1 MANLKAV
8 SVERYGNR
16 RWRRFTD
23 YRFAGGDTGVPIT
36 AQEVPRA
43 VLFVPVAFVRAG
55 EAFELVAV
63 QGLKEG
69 QNLMVSP
76 EGAWRGGYRPA
87 HYRCHPFL
95 LARPAGAESN
105 ERVLCFDEDSGLL
118 IDGNAPTGPAKDGT
132 EPFFGDDGEP
142 TETIGRVF
150 EFLGQHTNGLA
161 LAKRLCAA
169 LERAGL
175 ITTWDI
181 RWIDTQG
188 KNRTVEGLF
197 RVDEIAL
204 NALSFEE
211 LGRLRDSGAL
221 AMAYGQLFSTAHM
234 PDLLRLADAGDLARS
249 PQELSFG
256 RLEDGGSINFD
267 NL

>member
-8 SVERYGNR
+8 SVERYGGR

-23 YRFAGGDTGVPIT
+23 YRFAGGDAGVPIT
-36 AQEVPRA
+36 AREVPRA
-43 VLFVPVAFVRAG
+43 VLFIPIAFVRVG

-87 HYRCHPFL
+87 SYRCHPFL

-118 IDGNAPTGPAKDGT
+118 VDEDAPAGSAKDGT
-132 EPFFGDDGEP
+132 EPFFSDGGEP
-142 TETIGRVF
+142 TETVSRVF
-150 EFLGQHTNGLA
+150 EFLGQHANGLA
-161 LAKRLCAA
+161 VAKRLCAD
-169 LERAGL
+169 LDRAGL
-175 ITTWDI
+175 ITAWDI
-181 RWIDTQG
+181 RWQDARG
-188 KNRTVEGLF
+188 KNLTVEGLF
-197 RVDEIAL
+197 RVDELAL
-204 NALSFEE
+204 NALSFEG
-211 LGRLRDSGAL
+211 LGKLRNAGAL

-234 PDLLRLADAGDLARS
+234 PDLLRLADAGDPARS

-256 RLEDGGSINFD
+256 GLEDGGSINFD

>member
-8 SVERYGNR
+8 SVERYGRR

-23 YRFAGGDTGVPIT
+23 YRFAGGDAGVPIT
-36 AQEVPRA
+36 SREVPRA
-43 VLFVPVAFVRAG
+43 VLFIPVAFVRAG

-63 QGLKEG
+63 QGLKAG

-76 EGAWRGGYRPA
+76 DGVWRGGYRPA
-87 HYRCHPFL
+87 LYRCHPFL

-118 IDGNAPTGPAKDGT
+118 VDGDAPTGQAKDGT
-132 EPFFGDDGEP
+132 EPFFGDDGKP

-150 EFLGQHTNGLA
+150 EFLGQHANGLA
-161 LAKRLCAA
+161 LTKRLCAD

-175 ITTWDI
+175 IVAWDI
-181 RWIDTQG
+181 RWKNAQG
-188 KNRTVEGLF
+188 KNLTVEGLF
-197 RVDEIAL
+197 RVDERAL
-204 NALSFEE
+204 NALPFEE
-211 LGRLRDSGAL
+211 LGKLRDVGAL
-221 AMAYGQLFSTAHM
+221 AVAYGQLFSTAHM
-234 PDLLRLADAGDLARS
+234 PDLLRLADAGAAAES